1 MRGRLAALLLSGAL
15 LLSCAACAPDTVEET
30 PVPTDPAPAQTAGQS
45 QSQTEQREF
54 VLPCYAAESFHPITG
69 GNRTNLT
76 LAPLMYEGLYEL
88 DQSFTP
94 SPVLCASALT
104 DETGLIWTFTLREGV
119 TFSDG
124 SLLTASDVV
133 YSLQL
138 AMGASSPYAGRF
150 SGVTGIGAGEGKTV
164 TITLS
169 APNGALPALL
179 DIPIVK
185 ESGGTPLGTGPY
197 VLTGEGDSLA
207 LEARDGWWKGEEVP
221 LKRIPLY
228 NVREADGMIH
238 AFDTQDISLVTVDIT
253 GSNALGYSGT
263 YEVWDYAT
271 SVMLYIGYNTASGPC
286 ADQDL
291 RKALSYGYER
301 TAVTKSI
308 LSQHARAA
316 ALPVSPASPLYDGTL
331 AGTLEYAPQTAEQ
344 LLEEAGWSLGADG
357 LRTNGWQN
365 LSLRFIVNTDNT
377 YKVSAAEYLAQGLG
391 KLGITVQLDKLSWED
406 YVAALTAGEFDLYL
420 GEVKLT
426 GDFDLTALIAPDGAL
441 NYGKYSDADAQTLLT
456 AFRAAGEGQRET
468 AASALY
474 THLAETAPFTPICFK
489 NWSVLTHWG
498 SLTGLS
504 PTQQNVF
511 YGLTGWEMGNG

>member
-1 MRGRLAALLLSGAL
+1 MRKRLPALLLSGAL
-15 LLSCAACAPDTVEET
+15 LLGCAACAPETAEET
-30 PVPTDPAPAQTAGQS
+30 PVPTTPAPSETAEKTQP
-45 QSQTEQREF
+45 QIEEREF
-54 VLPCYAAESFHPITG
+54 VLPCYGEQPFHPITG

-124 SLLTASDVV
+124 SLLTPSDVV

-138 AMGASSPYAGRF
+138 AMGENSPYAGRF
-150 SGVTGIGAGEGKTV
+150 SGVAGIAAGEGNTV
-164 TITLS
+164 IITLTS
-169 APNGALPALL
+169 PNGALPALL
-179 DIPIVK
+179 DIPIVR
-185 ESGGTPLGTGPY
+185 ETGGTPLGTGPY

-207 LEARDGWWKGEEVP
+207 LEARTGWWKGEAVP
-221 LKRIPLY
+221 LARIPLY

-238 AFDTQDISLVTVDIT
+238 AFDTQEISLVTVDIT
-253 GSNALGYSGT
+253 GANALGYSGT

-291 RKALSYGYER
+291 RRALSYGYER

-316 ALPVSPASPLYDGTL
+316 ALPVSPMSPLYDETL

-344 LLEEAGWSLGADG
+344 LLEAAGWSPGADG

-391 KLGITVQLDKLSWED
+391 KLGITVELEKLPWED

-426 GDFDLTALIAPDGAL
+426 GDFDLTALIAPEGTL
-441 NYGKYSDADAQTLLT
+441 NYGGYSDADAQTLLS
-456 AFRAAGEGQRET
+456 AFRAAGEGQREA

-474 THLAETAPFTPICFK
+474 AHLAETAPFTPICFK

-511 YGLTGWEMGNG
+511 YGLTGWEMG

>member
-1 MRGRLAALLLSGAL
+1 MKKRLSALLLSGVVL
-15 LLSCAACAPDTVEET
+15 PSCAACGPETAQET
-30 PVPTDPAPAQTAGQS
+30 PAPTTPAPTETAGQS
-45 QSQTEQREF
+45 QTQTEQREF
-54 VLPCYAAESFHPITG
+54 VLPCYASESFHPITG

-94 SPVLCASALT
+94 SPVLCASAQT

-138 AMGASSPYAGRF
+138 AMGENSPYAGRF
-150 SGVTGIGAGEGKTV
+150 SGVTGVAAGEGNTV
-164 TITLS
+164 TVTLS

-179 DIPIVK
+179 DVPVVK
-185 ESGGTPLGTGPY
+185 ETGGTPLGTGPY

-207 LEARDGWWKGEEVP
+207 LEARTGWWKGETVP
-221 LKRIPLY
+221 LARIPLHD
-228 NVREADGMIH
+228 VREANGMIH
-238 AFDTQDISLVTVDIT
+238 AFDTQDISMVTVDIT

-286 ADQDL
+286 ADQGL

-301 TAVTKSI
+301 SAVTKSI

-316 ALPVSPASPLYDGTL
+316 ALPVSPASPLYDQTL
-331 AGTLEYAPQTAEQ
+331 ADSLEYAPQTAEQ
-344 LLEEAGWSLGADG
+344 LLEGAGWSLGADG

-377 YKVSAAEYLAQGLG
+377 YKVSAAEYLAQGLE
-391 KLGITVQLDKLSWED
+391 KLGVTVQLDKLAWED

-420 GEVKLT
+420 GADKLT
-426 GDFDLTALIAPDGAL
+426 GDSALTALGAPAGAL
-441 NYGKYSDADAQTLLT
+441 NYGKYSDADAQTLLA
-456 AFRAAGEGQRET
+456 AFRAAGEDGRSA

-474 THLAETAPFTPICFK
+474 AHLAETAPITPICFK

-511 YGLTGWEMGNG
+511 YGLTSWEMG

>member
-1 MRGRLAALLLSGAL
+1 MRKRLPALLLSGVL
-15 LLSCAACAPDTVEET
+15 LLSCAACAPETAEET
-30 PVPTDPAPAQTAGQS
+30 PVPTTPAPSETAEQTRPQA
-45 QSQTEQREF
+45 EEREF
-54 VLPCYAAESFHPITG
+54 VLPCYGEQPFHPITG

-94 SPVLCASALT
+94 SPVLCASAQT

-138 AMGASSPYAGRF
+138 AMGENSPYAGRF
-150 SGVTGIGAGEGKTV
+150 TGVTGIAAGEGNTV

-179 DIPIVK
+179 DVPIVK
-185 ESGGTPLGTGPY
+185 ETGGTPLGTGPY
-197 VLTGEGDSLA
+197 VLTGEGDNLA
-207 LEARDGWWKGEEVP
+207 LEARTGWWKGEAVP
-221 LKRIPLY
+221 LERIPLY

-238 AFDTQDISLVTVDIT
+238 AFDTQEISLVTVDIT

-291 RKALSYGYER
+291 RRALSYGYER
-301 TAVTKSI
+301 TAVTKSL

-316 ALPVSPASPLYDGTL
+316 ALPVSPMSPLYDETL
-331 AGTLEYAPQTAEQ
+331 SSSLEYAPQTAEQ
-344 LLEEAGWSLGADG
+344 LLEAAGWSPGADG

-391 KLGITVQLDKLSWED
+391 KLGITVELEKLPWED

-426 GDFDLTALIAPDGAL
+426 GDFDLTALIAPEGTL
-441 NYGKYSDADAQTLLT
+441 NYGGYSDADAQTLLS
-456 AFRAAGEGQRET
+456 AFRAAGEGQREA

-474 THLAETAPFTPICFK
+474 ARLAETAPFTPICFK

-511 YGLTGWEMGNG
+511 YGLTGWEMG

>member
-1 MRGRLAALLLSGAL
+1 MKKRLSALLLSGVL
-15 LLSCAACAPDTVEET
+15 LLSCAACGPETAEET
-30 PVPTDPAPAQTAGQS
+30 PAPTTPAPTETAGQS
-45 QSQTEQREF
+45 QTQTEQREF
-54 VLPCYAAESFHPITG
+54 VLPCYASESFHPITG

-94 SPVLCASALT
+94 SPVLCASAQT

-138 AMGASSPYAGRF
+138 AMGENSPYAGRF
-150 SGVTGIGAGEGKTV
+150 SCGSGVAAGEGNTV
-164 TITLS
+164 TVTLA

-179 DIPIVK
+179 DVPVVK
-185 ESGGTPLGTGPY
+185 ETGGTPLGTGPY

-207 LEARDGWWKGEEVP
+207 LEARTGWWKGETVP
-221 LKRIPLY
+221 LARIPLHD
-228 NVREADGMIH
+228 VREANGMIH
-238 AFDTQDISLVTVDIT
+238 AFDTQDISMVTVDIT

-286 ADQDL
+286 ADQGL

-301 TAVTKSI
+301 SAVTKSI

-316 ALPVSPASPLYDGTL
+316 ALPVSPASPLYDQTL
-331 AGTLEYAPQTAEQ
+331 ADSLEYAPQTAEQ
-344 LLEEAGWSLGADG
+344 LLEGAGWSLGADG

-377 YKVSAAEYLAQGLG
+377 YKVSAAEYLAQGLE
-391 KLGITVQLDKLSWED
+391 KLGVTVQLDKLAWED

-426 GDFDLTALIAPDGAL
+426 GDFDLTALIAPAGAL
-441 NYGKYSDADAQTLLT
+441 NYGKYSDADAQTLLA
-456 AFRAAGEGQRET
+456 AFRAAGEDGRSV

-474 THLAETAPFTPICFK
+474 AHLAETAPITPICFK

-511 YGLTGWEMGNG
+511 YGLTGWEMG